1 MMVTTNV
8 LSLSGYLT
16 LYLGARLN
24 DPRFLLSQSMATE
37 CHDACIYT
45 PSTKPRAIG
54 HWSSLGV
61 TLRMSL
67 LRCEGGEA
75 SGGWAQMTVAGSYVR
90 M

>member
-1 MMVTTNV
+1 MTTNV
-8 LSLSGYLT
+8 LFLSGYLT
-16 LYLGARLN
+16 LYPGARLG

-37 CHDACIYT
+37 CHDVCIYT
-45 PSTKPRAIG
+45 PSTEPRAIG

-61 TLRMSL
+61 TLRTSL

-75 SGGWAQMTVAGSYVR
+75 SDGWAHMAVAGSYVR